1 MAGRSLLGREMSPYF
16 VNFAKKIFNMKQ
28 LVFGLFSIALFASIG
43 CNTEP
48 QLDID
53 LEKIQK
59 YLADNGLD
67 AESTESGLHYIIEEP
82 GTGEDSPNLSSEI
95 TINYKGYLLN
105 GTVFDER
112 DNQTFRLNQLIK
124 GWQEGIQLM
133 KPGGKAMLLIP
144 SELGYGPGAVGSIP
158 PNSVLLFDIELL
170 SFN

>member
-1 MAGRSLLGREMSPYF
+1 
-16 VNFAKKIFNMKQ
+16 MKQ
-28 LVFGLFSIALFASIG
+28 LLFGLFSIALLASLG
-43 CNTEP
+43 CNREP

-53 LEKIQK
+53 IEKIQD
-59 YLADNGLD
+59 YLATNGLE

-82 GTGEDSPNLSSEI
+82 GTGEESPNLSSEI
-95 TINYKGYLLN
+95 TINYKGYLLD

-144 SELGYGPGAVGSIP
+144 SELGYGAGGVGSIP